1 MVKCYKHCCKRFDNE
16 QYSYSCS
23 HCVLAA
29 SILLIGA
36 STPVFAQENM
46 TMNTSSSTP
55 VDNTTEISATGMG
68 MDANTMMGNSTS
80 DNSTTTQ

>member
-1 MVKCYKHCCKRFDNE
+1 MNNILTVAVIG
-16 QYSYSCS
+16 
-23 HCVLAA
+23 VLAA

-46 TMNTSSSTP
+46 TMNTSSTP
-55 VDNTTEISATGMG
+55 VDNTTEMSDTGMG

>member
-1 MVKCYKHCCKRFDNE
+1 MNNILAVAIIA
-16 QYSYSCS
+16 
-23 HCVLAA
+23 VLAT
-29 SILLIGA
+29 SVLLIGA
-36 STPVFAQENM
+36 NTPVFAQENM

-55 VDNTTEISATGMG
+55 VDNTTQLSDTGMG

>member
-1 MVKCYKHCCKRFDNE
+1 MNNILTIAVIG
-16 QYSYSCS
+16 
-23 HCVLAA
+23 VLAA

-55 VDNTTEISATGMG
+55 VDNTTEMSDTGMG

>member
-1 MVKCYKHCCKRFDNE
+1 MNNILTVAIIA
-16 QYSYSCS
+16 
-23 HCVLAA
+23 VLYT
-29 SILLIGA
+29 SVLLIGA
-36 STPVFAQENM
+36 NTPVFAQENM

-55 VDNTTEISATGMG
+55 VDNTTQLSDTGMG

>member
-1 MVKCYKHCCKRFDNE
+1 MNNILTMAVIG
-16 QYSYSCS
+16 
-23 HCVLAA
+23 VLAA
-29 SILLIGA
+29 SVLLVGA

-46 TMNTSSSTP
+46 TMNSSSPTP
-55 VDNTTEISATGMG
+55 VENTTQMSDTGMG

>member
-1 MVKCYKHCCKRFDNE
+1 MNNILTVAIIA
-16 QYSYSCS
+16 
-23 HCVLAA
+23 VLAT
-29 SILLIGA
+29 SVLLIGA
-36 STPVFAQENM
+36 NTPVFAQENM

-55 VDNTTEISATGMG
+55 VDNTTQLSDTGMG